1 MTMASPSPSPPR
13 RVAVTLLMALVLIL
27 AVDAKQ
33 NLKKTTCPLCDMD
46 VRPEITA
53 PILGNQA
60 IYACEMAGHID
71 SLELKPKAN
80 LGAPV
85 EANLAND
92 VVYKDATEMKCPVCD
107 KPFTELKYAVP
118 WVALGNQK
126 IFTCS
131 KEHALEVFNNPTS
144 YIGASAASGGFCNAG
159 RKSVMFNG
167 FQLGFGDRAWC
178 ALLLFQPWVLSS
190 AVKYA
195 FAFIGIVLLAAF
207 MEWLGEFR
215 DHLEKS
221 FHRQHGIVY
230 SSADYVAITTPVP
243 GETQLLKS
251 EAQPATNS
259 VGVTM
264 RRRIPLWCKLTLS
277 VLYMTHLTIAYWLML
292 IIMMYEPLLF
302 FAVVLGLA
310 IGFFLFK
317 ETEGEKMSGNIDPC
331 CST

>member
-1 MTMASPSPSPPR
+1 MTATRSSR
-13 RVAVTLLMALVLIL
+13 RRHAALLLLLMALALL
-27 AVDAKQ
+27 LFVDAKQ

-46 VRPEITA
+46 VRPEIKA

-71 SLELKPKAN
+71 SLELKPKEN

-85 EANLAND
+85 KVDLASD
-92 VVYKDATEMKCPVCD
+92 VVYKDATEMNCPVCN

-131 KEHALEVFNNPTS
+131 KEHAQEVFNNPTT
-144 YIGASAASGGFCNAG
+144 YVGASATSGGFCNAG

-195 FAFIGIVLLAAF
+195 FAFIGIVVLAAS

-215 DHLEKS
+215 DHLEKA

-230 SSADYVAITTPVP
+230 SSADYVEISTPMP
-243 GETQLLKS
+243 GDAELIKS
-251 EAQPATNS
+251 TSQPAPA

-264 RRRIPLWCKLTLS
+264 RRRIPLWCKLTLAM
-277 VLYMTHLTIAYWLML
+277 LYMAHLTIAYWLML